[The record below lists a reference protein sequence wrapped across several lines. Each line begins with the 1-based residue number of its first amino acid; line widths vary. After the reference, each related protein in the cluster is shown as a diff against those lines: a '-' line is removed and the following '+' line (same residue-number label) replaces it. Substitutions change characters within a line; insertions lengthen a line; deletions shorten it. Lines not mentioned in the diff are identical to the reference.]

1 MIERIAQAIFDK
13 DPEGLFTIHHAEVY
27 ARAALEAMREPTK
40 AMLDAADAA
49 HPRGYG
55 RETPLT
61 TIIGTEWRAMIDAAL
76 KEK

>member
-1 MIERIAQAIFDK
+1 MIERATQAIMDK
-13 DPEGLFTIHHAEVY
+13 DREGLFTVYHAEVY
-27 ARAALEAMREPTK
+27 ARAVIAAMREPTK